1 MDVAARVGTAI
12 ISADSRQCYKSM
24 DIGTAKPSIAERT
37 AIDHY
42 FVDEFPFTQNITAAG
57 YEALALGYLDKIF
70 TTHNTA
76 VVCGGTGL
84 YIKALCEGLDA
95 MPAIDT
101 KIDEQVNEQYKEK
114 GIAWLQHAVKENDP
128 LFYTQG
134 EIQNPMRL
142 IRALVFKLST
152 GESIT
157 TYRTGIKKARPF
169 KIIKVGL
176 ELPREELNL
185 RINKRV
191 DVMMNEGLLDE
202 VKQLH
207 PYKDLK
213 NLQTV
218 GYSELFDYLEGNYS
232 LEEAVLK
239 IKQNTRHYAKRQMT
253 WFKKEKD
260 VIWFNANEHNLAEQ
274 ILLLK

>member
-1 MDVAARVGTAI
+1 
-12 ISADSRQCYKSM
+12 M
-24 DIGTAKPSIAERT
+24 DIGTAKPTMTDRT
-37 AIDHY
+37 TIQHY
-42 FVDEFPFTQNITAAG
+42 FVDEFPFTQNITAAE
-57 YEALALGYLDKIF
+57 YETLALGYLDKIF
-70 TTHNTA
+70 TAYGTA

-95 MPAIDT
+95 MPATDS

-114 GIAWLQHAVKENDP
+114 GIAWLQNAVKENDP
-128 LFYTQG
+128 LFYAQG

-142 IRALVFKLST
+142 IRALVFKLSA

-157 TYRTGIKKARPF
+157 TYRTGVKKVRPF
-169 KIIKVGL
+169 NIIKVGL
-176 ELPREELNL
+176 ELPREELNH
-185 RINKRV
+185 RINQRV
-191 DVMMNEGLLDE
+191 DIMMKEGLLAE
-202 VKQLH
+202 VKQLY

-218 GYSELFDYLEGNYS
+218 GYSELFEYLDGNYS

-253 WFKKEKD
+253 WFKKDKD
-260 VIWFNANEHNLAEQ
+260 VIWFNANQYNLAEQ
-274 ILLLK
+274 ILPLK